1 MENKVYFS
9 DQFFSAG
16 MTDIYNE
23 SQEKIGTLDHMSM
36 FTSGIRIEGVHRTTG
51 IEAGFGFFSNKWTI
65 KRGEE
70 ELGYVKNAFS
80 FFTKK
85 YRYFKDGLEYEIES
99 PAFSKEYTVLNESR
113 EEVVF
118 FRKVSGFFQTAAYEL
133 VNHSELFEADE
144 LIAVIMG
151 VNAIEKR
158 NRSAGSGGGAAG
170 GS

>member
-1 MENKVYFS
+1 MENRIYFS

-16 MTDIYNE
+16 RTDIFNGE
-23 SQEKIGTLDHMSM
+23 KEKIGTLDHKSA
-36 FTSGIRIEGVHRTTG
+36 FSSGINIEDILGETV

-70 ELGYVKNAFS
+70 ELGFVKNALS

-85 YRYFKDGLEYEIES
+85 YRYFKNGQEYEVES
-99 PAFSKEYTVLNESR
+99 PAMSKEYTIFDSSR
-113 EEVVF
+113 VAVAS

-133 VNHSELFEADE
+133 TNHSELFEADE

-158 NRSAGSGGGAAG
+158 NRNSSAGGAT
-170 GS
+170 

>member
-16 MTDIYNE
+16 MTDIYNG
-23 SQEKIGTLDHMSM
+23 SQDKVGTLDHMSA
-36 FTSGIRIEGVHRTTG
+36 FTSGIRIEGIHRTTG

-65 KRGEE
+65 KRGEK
-70 ELGYVKNAFS
+70 ELGFVKNALS
-80 FFTKK
+80 LFTKK

-99 PAFSKEYTVLNESR
+99 SAFSKEYTVLNASR
-113 EEVVF
+113 DEVAS

-133 VNHSELFEADE
+133 TNHSELFEADE

-158 NRSAGSGGGAAG
+158 NRSASGGGA
-170 GS
+170 S